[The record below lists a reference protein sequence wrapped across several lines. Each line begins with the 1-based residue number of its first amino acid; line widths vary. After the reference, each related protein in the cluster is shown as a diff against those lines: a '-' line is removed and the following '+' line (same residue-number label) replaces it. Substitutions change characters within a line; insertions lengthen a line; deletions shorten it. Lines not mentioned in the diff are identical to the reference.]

1 LSFNIVKN
9 RLSILYFID
18 DLDNKKSG
26 IYSSLQQTT
35 SILKKNGSNVTVL
48 GMGNLIKSQQTEW
61 LVKTIPFK
69 SFGPK
74 SLNYLLGLDDWL
86 KKNLS
91 NYDIVGIHS
100 LWSFSASILVKY
112 CLLYNIPFVVT
123 THGMLHPEALKISK
137 WKKILAKKILLS
149 KLFKKAACFQAL
161 NYSEYLYI
169 KKFGVKVP
177 ISIIGNGIQII
188 ITKSLINNFDLPI
201 NFEKFNICLYL
212 GRLHPIK
219 GVDRLIDSWL
229 SIKIPSNWILVIAGS
244 GDSNYESEL
253 IAMTKNYKNSN
264 IYFVGFVEGDEKHY
278 LYNMSSFTV
287 LPSHSEAFPM
297 SVLESFAHKKPVL
310 ITNACEFDDAI
321 NANAAITVES
331 SKEGIAIGLQ
341 ILINLNESDLIKM
354 GQNGF
359 NLAEKNYSWDKIHTN
374 LIEMYNWIIFRE
386 VQPNFIFK

>member
-1 LSFNIVKN
+1 MSLNIVKN
-9 RLSILYFID
+9 SLSILYFID

-35 SILKKNGSNVTVL
+35 KILKENGSNVTVL
-48 GMGNLIKSQQTEW
+48 GMGNQINSDESEW

-69 SFGPK
+69 KFGPK
-74 SLNYLLGLDDWL
+74 SLNYLLGFDDWI

-137 WKKILAKKILLS
+137 WKKIFAKQILLS
-149 KLFKKAACFQAL
+149 KLFTKAACFHAL
-161 NYSEYLYI
+161 NYSEYEYI

-177 ISIIGNGIQII
+177 ISIIGNGIEFF
-188 ITKSLINNFDLPI
+188 KNNYFNNNFDLPI
-201 NFEKFNICLYL
+201 NFEKFKICLYL

-229 SIKIPSNWILVIAGS
+229 SIEIPSNWILIAGS
-244 GDSNYESEL
+244 GDSKYESEL
-253 IAMTKNYKNSN
+253 IGMTKKNNKKSN
-264 IYFVGFVEGDEKHY
+264 IYFVGFVDGEKKHY

-310 ITNACEFDDAI
+310 ITNACEFDDAV

-331 SKEGIAIGLQ
+331 SNEGIATGLQ
-341 ILINLNESDLIKM
+341 NFINLKESDLIEM

-359 NLAEKNYSWDKIHTN
+359 NLAERNYSWNNIHSN
-374 LIEMYNWIIFRE
+374 LLEMYHWIIFNE
-386 VQPNFIFK
+386 LQPNFIF